1 MKFSLPSVIEI
12 SAMSLIVKLLL
23 LFQDETLVPITVFH
37 NKNSKELHRRPLLV
51 HVYGA
56 YGIDL
61 NMSFKEEK
69 LMLIE
74 EGWILAYCHVR

>member
-1 MKFSLPSVIEI
+1 M
-12 SAMSLIVKLLL
+12 
-23 LFQDETLVPITVFH
+23 PITVFH

>member
-1 MKFSLPSVIEI
+1 MPCVIEI
-12 SAMSLIVKLLL
+12 SEMSEILLH
-23 LFQDETLVPITVFH
+23 FQDETLVPITVFH
-37 NKNSKELHRRPLLV
+37 NVNSKELHRKPLLV

>member
-1 MKFSLPSVIEI
+1 
-12 SAMSLIVKLLL
+12 MSLIVKLFL